1 MEFEDAEGVES
12 SAGQVTRTMAGS
24 GWNVGATSKR
34 AITKIGDEVRGVS
47 ADCDQTDKSMMIG
60 LNSGSTNS
68 VDEVV
73 DFGIVCDNGVIRI
86 SEHGVVRDG
95 DFGDYFVGETFQV
108 VVLDSGVVTYY
119 KDGAAFA
126 TSDEAPAFPLYA
138 TARFN
143 TAGASFSRV
152 SWIQTVHEGANDLDL
167 IEWVGLSQ
175 GMTTDGKQGYLKRT
189 EGGNNWARG
198 AYSARAITKVGDEI
212 RGISGD
218 CMRTDNR
225 HLQFGLSSTPSGH
238 SQTTIDYA
246 VFCNGNQVRFQEKG
260 VNKFDAGVFVAGET
274 FQVIVNDAG
283 AIEFYVDG
291 DLKYTSLTA
300 PSFPLY
306 ADTSFHNHLA
316 ELANARWVHKVV
328 KGANDLAA
336 MEFEDAEGVES
347 SAGQVTRTMA
357 GSGWNVG
364 ATSKRAITKIGDEV
378 RGVSADCDQTDK
390 SMMIGL
396 NSGSTNSVDEV
407 VDFGIVC
414 DNGVIRISEHG
425 VVRDGDFGDYFVGE
439 TFQVVVLDSGVV
451 TYYKDGAAFATSD
464 EAPAFP
470 LYATARFNTAG
481 ASFSR
486 VSWIQ
491 TVHEGANDLDLI
503 EWVGLSQGM
512 TTDGKQGY
520 LKRTEGGNNWARGA
534 YSARAIT
541 KVGDEIRGISGDCMR
556 TDNRHLQFGLSS
568 TPSGH
573 SQTTIDYAVFCNGNQ
588 VRFQEKGVNKFDAG
602 VFVAGE
608 TFQVI
613 VNDAGAIE
621 FYVDGDLKYTSLT
634 APSFPLYADTSFH
647 NHLAELANARWVH
660 KVVKGANDLAA
671 MEFEDAEGVE
681 SSAGQVTRTMAGS
694 GWNVGATSK
703 RAITKIGDEVRGVS
717 ADCDQTDK
725 SMMIGLNSGS
735 TNSVDEVVDFGIVC
749 DNGVIRISEH
759 GVVRDGDFGDYFVG
773 ETFQVVVLDSG
784 VVTYYKDGAAFAT
797 SDEAPAFPLYA
808 TARFNTAGASFSRV
822 SWIQTVHEGANDLD
836 LIEWVGLSQGMTTD
850 GKQGY
855 LKRTEGGNNWARGAY
870 SARAITKV
878 GDEIRGISGDCMRT
892 DNRHLQFGL
901 SSTPSG
907 HSQTTIDYAVFCN
920 GNQVRFQEKG
930 VNKFDAGVFVA
941 GETFQVIVNDAGA
954 IEFYVDGDL
963 KYTSLTAPSFPLY
976 ADTSFHNHLAELAN
990 ARWVH
995 KVVKGAN
1002 DLAAMEFEDAEG
1014 VESSAGQVTRTMAG
1028 SGWNVGAT
1036 SKRAITKIGDEVRG
1050 VSADCDQTDKSMMIG
1065 LNSGSTNSVD
1075 EVVDFGIVCDNGVI
1089 RISEHGVVRDGD
1101 FGDYFVGE
1109 TFQVVVLDSGV
1120 VTYYKDGAAFAT
1132 SDEAPAFPL
1141 YATARF
1147 NTAGASFSR
1156 VSWIQ
1161 TVHEGANDLD
1171 LIEWVGLSQGMTTD
1185 GKQGYLKRTEG
1196 GNNWARG
1203 AYSARAITKVGDEIR
1218 GISGDCMRTDNRHLQ
1233 FGLSSTPSG
1242 HSQTTID
1249 YAVFCN
1255 GNQVRFQE
1263 KGVNKFDAGVFV
1275 AGETFQVIV
1284 NDAGAIE
1291 FYVDGDL
1298 KYTSLT
1304 APSFPLYADTS
1315 FHNHLA
1321 ELANARWV
1329 HKVVKGAN
1337 DLAAME
1343 FEDAEGVESSAGQV
1357 TRTMAGSGWNVGA
1370 TSKRAI
1376 TKIGDEVRGV
1386 SADCDQT
1393 DKSMMI
1399 GLNSG
1404 STNSVDE
1411 VVDFGIVCDNG
1422 VIRISEHG
1430 VVRDGD
1436 FGDYFVGETFQVVV
1450 LDSGVVTYYKDGAAF
1465 ATSDEAPAFPLYAT
1479 ARFNTAGASFSRVS
1493 WIQTVHEGANDLDL
1507 IEWVGLSQ
1515 GMTTDGKQGYLK
1527 RTEGG
1532 NNWARGAYSAR
1543 AITKV
1548 GDEIRGISGDCMRT
1562 DNRHLQFGLSSTP
1575 SGHSQTTID
1584 YAVFCNGNQVRFQ
1597 EKGVN
1602 KFDAGVFVAGETFQV
1617 IVNDAGAI
1625 EFYVDGDL
1633 KYTSLT
1639 APSFPLYADTSFH
1652 NHLAELANARWVH
1665 KVVKGANDLAAMEFE
1680 DAEGVESSAGQVTR
1694 TMAGSGW
1701 NVGATSK
1708 RAITKIGDEVRGVSA
1723 DCDQTDK
1730 SMMIGLNSGSTN
1742 SVDEVVDFGIVCD
1755 NGVIRISEHGVVRDG
1770 DFGDYFVGETFQ
1782 VVVLDSGVVTYYK
1795 DGAAF
1800 ATSDEAPAFPLYAT
1814 ARFNTAGASFS
1825 RVSWIQTVHE
1835 GANDLDL
1842 IEWVGLSQGMTTDG
1856 KQGYLKRTQG
1866 GNNWAR
1872 GAYSAR
1878 AITKVGDE
1886 VRGISGDCMRTD
1898 NRHLQ
1903 FGLSSTPSGHSQTTI
1918 DYAVFCNGNQ
1928 VRFQEKGVNKFD
1940 AGVFVAGETFQV
1952 IVNDA
1957 GAIEFYVDG
1966 DLKYTSLTSPSFP
1979 LYADTSFHNHLAEL
1993 ANARWVHK
2001 VVKGANDLAAMEFED
2016 AEGVESSAGQV
2027 TRTMAGSGWNV
2038 GATSKRAITKI
2049 GDEVRGVSADCDQ
2062 TDKSMMIGLNSGSTN
2077 SVDEVVDFGIVC
2089 DNGVIRISEH
2099 GVVRDGDFGD
2109 YFVGETFQVVVLDSG
2124 VVTYY
2129 KDGAAFATSDE
2140 APAFPLY
2147 ATARFNT
2154 AGASFSRV
2162 SWIQTVHEGA
2172 NDLDLIE
2179 WVGLSQGMTTD
2190 GKQGY
2195 LKRTEGGNNWARGA
2209 YSARAITKVGD
2220 EIRGISGDCMRTDNR
2235 HLQFG
2240 LSSTPSGHSQTTI
2253 DYAVFCNGN
2262 QVRFQ
2267 EKGVN
2272 KFDAGVF
2279 VAGETFQVIVND
2291 AGAIEFYVD
2300 GDLKYTSLTS
2310 PSFPLYADTSFH
2322 NHLAELANARWVHKV
2337 VKGANDLAAM
2347 EFEDAEGVESSAG
2360 QVTRTMAGSGWNVG
2374 ATSKRAITKIGDEV
2388 RGVSADCDQTDK
2400 SMMIG
2405 LNSGSTNSVDEVVD
2419 FGIVCDNGVIRISE
2433 HGVVRD
2439 GDFGDYFVGETF
2451 QVVVLDSGVVTYYK
2465 DGAAFATSDEAPAF
2479 PLYATARF
2487 NRSLQARLSLESPGY
2502 RLSTR
2507 VRTTWISSSGSD
2519 FRRA

>member
-12 SAGQVTRTMAGS
+12 SAGHVTRTMAGS

-167 IEWVGLSQ
+167 IEWVGLSR
-175 GMTTDGKQGYLKRT
+175 GHDDGRPAGLPPAYCKAGT
-189 EGGNNWARG
+189 AGHRG
-198 AYSARAITKVGDEI
+198 AYSARAITKVGDEV

-291 DLKYTSLTA
+291 DLKYTSLTSPSFPLYA
-300 PSFPLY
+300 DTSFHNHLAELANARWVYRIIEGADDLEPVEFLLPENATLTPGSLAHVLSEEAAKRIEEASLLAFATSRSSIRGWNDTNKGVSADCSDNKSQMMFGLMVQGDQDAQLNETAANETATAPAQTNLSFAIYCDAGTLRLLEDGVVIKTIEPHRRSEPNTPHGIEGQLQVPTPENDAQGPPPSTHLGTSPDLALDSLDSDSPEYINDQHNASAFQRHERIVEPPSAYSPGETFSIVINEHGVIEYLQNGNVLHVSTKSVEFPLYSQARIFTEGAKLSHMHWVNMMDFETVQRCEVSHGDVYLPVTPEKMDIVRSTSKRAVTKIYDEVRGISADCSDTTTKMIFGLSSAHYTPSDGDAIEYAVGCNAGTMEVYEDGELMATIGTYLAGETFQVAFNDEGIVHYYKEGHSVYNSSREPIFPLFADGYVDEGGGHLENVKWIKVVHKGSRDLDLIEWVGLSQGMTTDGKQGYLKRTEGGNNWARGAYSARAITKVGDEVRGISGDCMRTDNRHLQFGLSSTPSGHSQTTIDYAVFCNGNQVRFQEKGVNKFDAGVFVAGETFQVIVNDAGAIEFYVDGDLKYTSLTSPSFPLY

-520 LKRTEGGNNWARGA
+520 LKRTE
-534 YSARAIT
+534 
-541 KVGDEIRGISGDCMR
+541 
-556 TDNRHLQFGLSS
+556 
-568 TPSGH
+568 
-573 SQTTIDYAVFCNGNQ
+573 
-588 VRFQEKGVNKFDAG
+588 
-602 VFVAGE
+602 
-608 TFQVI
+608 
-613 VNDAGAIE
+613 
-621 FYVDGDLKYTSLT
+621 
-634 APSFPLYADTSFH
+634 
-647 NHLAELANARWVH
+647 
-660 KVVKGANDLAA
+660 
-671 MEFEDAEGVE
+671 
-681 SSAGQVTRTMAGS
+681 
-694 GWNVGATSK
+694 
-703 RAITKIGDEVRGVS
+703 
-717 ADCDQTDK
+717 
-725 SMMIGLNSGS
+725 
-735 TNSVDEVVDFGIVC
+735 
-749 DNGVIRISEH
+749 
-759 GVVRDGDFGDYFVG
+759 
-773 ETFQVVVLDSG
+773 
-784 VVTYYKDGAAFAT
+784 
-797 SDEAPAFPLYA
+797 
-808 TARFNTAGASFSRV
+808 
-822 SWIQTVHEGANDLD
+822 
-836 LIEWVGLSQGMTTD
+836 
-850 GKQGY
+850 
-855 LKRTEGGNNWARGAY
+855 
-870 SARAITKV
+870 
-878 GDEIRGISGDCMRT
+878 
-892 DNRHLQFGL
+892 
-901 SSTPSG
+901 
-907 HSQTTIDYAVFCN
+907 
-920 GNQVRFQEKG
+920 
-930 VNKFDAGVFVA
+930 
-941 GETFQVIVNDAGA
+941 
-954 IEFYVDGDL
+954 
-963 KYTSLTAPSFPLY
+963 
-976 ADTSFHNHLAELAN
+976 
-990 ARWVH
+990 
-995 KVVKGAN
+995 
-1002 DLAAMEFEDAEG
+1002 
-1014 VESSAGQVTRTMAG
+1014 
-1028 SGWNVGAT
+1028 
-1036 SKRAITKIGDEVRG
+1036 
-1050 VSADCDQTDKSMMIG
+1050 
-1065 LNSGSTNSVD
+1065 
-1075 EVVDFGIVCDNGVI
+1075 
-1089 RISEHGVVRDGD
+1089 
-1101 FGDYFVGE
+1101 
-1109 TFQVVVLDSGV
+1109 
-1120 VTYYKDGAAFAT
+1120 
-1132 SDEAPAFPL
+1132 
-1141 YATARF
+1141 
-1147 NTAGASFSR
+1147 
-1156 VSWIQ
+1156 
-1161 TVHEGANDLD
+1161 
-1171 LIEWVGLSQGMTTD
+1171 
-1185 GKQGYLKRTEG
+1185 
-1196 GNNWARG
+1196 
-1203 AYSARAITKVGDEIR
+1203 
-1218 GISGDCMRTDNRHLQ
+1218 
-1233 FGLSSTPSG
+1233 
-1242 HSQTTID
+1242 
-1249 YAVFCN
+1249 
-1255 GNQVRFQE
+1255 
-1263 KGVNKFDAGVFV
+1263 
-1275 AGETFQVIV
+1275 
-1284 NDAGAIE
+1284 
-1291 FYVDGDL
+1291 
-1298 KYTSLT
+1298 
-1304 APSFPLYADTS
+1304 
-1315 FHNHLA
+1315 
-1321 ELANARWV
+1321 
-1329 HKVVKGAN
+1329 
-1337 DLAAME
+1337 
-1343 FEDAEGVESSAGQV
+1343 
-1357 TRTMAGSGWNVGA
+1357 
-1370 TSKRAI
+1370 
-1376 TKIGDEVRGV
+1376 
-1386 SADCDQT
+1386 
-1393 DKSMMI
+1393 
-1399 GLNSG
+1399 
-1404 STNSVDE
+1404 
-1411 VVDFGIVCDNG
+1411 
-1422 VIRISEHG
+1422 
-1430 VVRDGD
+1430 
-1436 FGDYFVGETFQVVV
+1436 
-1450 LDSGVVTYYKDGAAF
+1450 
-1465 ATSDEAPAFPLYAT
+1465 
-1479 ARFNTAGASFSRVS
+1479 
-1493 WIQTVHEGANDLDL
+1493 
-1507 IEWVGLSQ
+1507 
-1515 GMTTDGKQGYLK
+1515 
-1527 RTEGG
+1527 
-1532 NNWARGAYSAR
+1532 
-1543 AITKV
+1543 
-1548 GDEIRGISGDCMRT
+1548 
-1562 DNRHLQFGLSSTP
+1562 
-1575 SGHSQTTID
+1575 
-1584 YAVFCNGNQVRFQ
+1584 
-1597 EKGVN
+1597 
-1602 KFDAGVFVAGETFQV
+1602 
-1617 IVNDAGAI
+1617 
-1625 EFYVDGDL
+1625 
-1633 KYTSLT
+1633 
-1639 APSFPLYADTSFH
+1639 
-1652 NHLAELANARWVH
+1652 
-1665 KVVKGANDLAAMEFE
+1665 
-1680 DAEGVESSAGQVTR
+1680 
-1694 TMAGSGW
+1694 
-1701 NVGATSK
+1701 
-1708 RAITKIGDEVRGVSA
+1708 
-1723 DCDQTDK
+1723 
-1730 SMMIGLNSGSTN
+1730 
-1742 SVDEVVDFGIVCD
+1742 
-1755 NGVIRISEHGVVRDG
+1755 
-1770 DFGDYFVGETFQ
+1770 
-1782 VVVLDSGVVTYYK
+1782 
-1795 DGAAF
+1795 
-1800 ATSDEAPAFPLYAT
+1800 
-1814 ARFNTAGASFS
+1814 
-1825 RVSWIQTVHE
+1825 
-1835 GANDLDL
+1835 
-1842 IEWVGLSQGMTTDG
+1842 
-1856 KQGYLKRTQG
+1856 G

-2360 QVTRTMAGSGWNVG
+2360 HVTRTMAGSGWNVG

-2487 NRSLQARLSLESPGY
+2487 NTAGASFSRVSWIQTVHEGANDLDLIEWVGLSRGHDDGRPAGLPPAY
-2502 RLSTR
+2502 
-2507 VRTTWISSSGSD
+2507 
-2519 FRRA
+2519 